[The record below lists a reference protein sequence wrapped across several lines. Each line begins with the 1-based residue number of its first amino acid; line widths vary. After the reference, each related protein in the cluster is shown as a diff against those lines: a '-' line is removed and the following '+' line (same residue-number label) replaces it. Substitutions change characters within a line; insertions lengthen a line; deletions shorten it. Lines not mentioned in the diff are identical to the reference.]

1 MPNVQFLGSSSR
13 EVLPGKPVLLGCPL
27 DLTSTFRSG
36 SDIAPEAIR
45 IASDSIET
53 YSPFLD
59 MDLEDLPFSDAGDVD
74 ISGKPLE
81 EALDDIERTADGLA
95 NMGGRIIALGGEH
108 TVTLP
113 LVKALNRMYPDLVLI
128 HADAHTDLRDQYE
141 GSALNHATVIKRI
154 SEMIGPDRLI
164 QMGIRSGTREEF
176 VWMRK
181 NGTLIRWE
189 PSSSK
194 ELYRRVAGRPVY
206 FTLDLDVLDPACL
219 HATGNPEPGGWFYQD
234 LERLFELFLKMRI
247 VAADVVELN
256 PKLDPSQM
264 GAITAAKIVRELI
277 LILGKSQ

>member
-1 MPNVQFLGSSSR
+1 MPDIPFLGCSSH

-36 SDIAPEAIR
+36 SDRAPEAIR

-59 MDLEDLPFSDAGDVD
+59 MDLEDVPFSDAGDVD
-74 ISGKPLE
+74 ISGKLLE
-81 EALDDIERTADGLA
+81 HALDDIERTATGLTDE
-95 NMGGRIIALGGEH
+95 GGRLLALGGEH
-108 TVTLP
+108 TITLP
-113 LVKALNRMYPDLVLI
+113 LVKALNRVYPDLVLI

-141 GSALNHATVIKRI
+141 GSVLNHATVIKRI

-164 QMGIRSGTREEF
+164 QMGIRSGTSEEF
-176 VWMRK
+176 GWMRK
-181 NGTLIRWE
+181 HGTLIRWE
-189 PSSSK
+189 PASCK

-206 FTLDLDVLDPACL
+206 FTLDLDVLDPACMP
-219 HATGNPEPGGWFYQD
+219 ATGNPEPGGWHYQD
-234 LERLFELFLKMRI
+234 LERLFELLLKMRL

-264 GAITAAKIVRELI
+264 GTITASKIVRELI
-277 LILGKSQ
+277 LILGNSQ